1 MGKKQKRKKRMMPP
15 KGASSYFS
23 RSSDDEFK
31 AKYPVGY
38 KFLEVLGAVA
48 LLLPVFLYV
57 MIVGILVGDDN
68 PWILL
73 GWLGAFIVG
82 IGFFNLV
89 AIIIDQY
96 LGHLVTIIAFALGS
110 LLVWVSLM
118 KIGLV

>member
-1 MGKKQKRKKRMMPP
+1 MMPP